1 MEIGD
6 MSDIDSTSD
15 DGSWIS
21 APSFQASFEPQ
32 TINPWDQ
39 PPFLNYINNMLSP
52 ITSSISILLQGYL
65 EQSQGYIYHILNEN
79 HEQILRAVCR
89 FNQLDT
95 ECRNEKKKCTVITVT
110 ENDEKAKMKIFLK
123 STLLTGN
130 EVRVE
135 APPGVTIGWIKRK
148 RFRREYKMY
157 SSANPN
163 KLELLVAKTKSVD
176 KNISSMINQE
186 VGDEDYVV
194 VEEENGM
201 KSIAGYLFT
210 SVNFHDDESTEDLL
224 ACTFSKQTPSMS
236 KLLIFSCLLLVDSEM
251 FAK

>member
-1 MEIGD
+1 

-21 APSFQASFEPQ
+21 APSFQAPCEPI

-39 PPFLNYINNMLSP
+39 PPFLNYINKMLSP
-52 ITSSISILLQGYL
+52 ITSSFSILLQGYL
-65 EQSQGYIYHILNEN
+65 EQSEGYVYRILNEN
-79 HEQILRAVCR
+79 HDQILRAICR
-89 FNQLDT
+89 FNQNDT
-95 ECRNEKKKCTVITVT
+95 ESIYKNEKKKCTIITVT

-130 EVRVE
+130 EVRIE
-135 APPGVTIGWIKRK
+135 APPGVTIGWIRRK

-163 KLELLVAKTKSVD
+163 KLELLVTKTKSVD
-176 KNISSMINQE
+176 SNICSMINLE

-194 VEEENGM
+194 IEDEDGI

-210 SVNFHDDESTEDLL
+210 SVSFHDDESTEDLL
-224 ACTFSKQTPSMS
+224 ACTFSKNIPSMS